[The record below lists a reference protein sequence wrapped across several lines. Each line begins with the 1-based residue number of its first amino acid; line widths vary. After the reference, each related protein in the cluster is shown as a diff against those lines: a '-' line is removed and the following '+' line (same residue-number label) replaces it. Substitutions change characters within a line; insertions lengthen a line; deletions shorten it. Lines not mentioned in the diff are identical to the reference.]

1 MKTIFRHFN
10 IGLLAAAFLALG
22 TVAGFAQDPCADT
35 AGIAAL
41 DAKFRDNYAGD
52 LAKRKMAVEA
62 GKQYI
67 EKYASCPPS
76 KDFVD
81 YLNSYLPGMEKAI
94 KEEEE
99 KAAMAIVLNRFN
111 DGLKAKN
118 WNEVYAAGKE
128 VLAKKPDEYRDAEL
142 VLGSIG
148 LDETAKSPRVTTWND
163 ETLKYAKMAIA
174 DLEAG
179 KTFKTFGVAP
189 FKYKNKEDALGWMNY
204 TIGYITYFDKND
216 KKGGLSYLYKAT
228 QLNSDTKS
236 NPVVYESI
244 GAYYYDDVRRLAKE
258 IQDLAAKQSPDNTEE
273 QAKQL
278 VSEINAKVGMVNGTA
293 EAAIDAYAR
302 AYSFAKKDTKTPKAY
317 TDSLY
322 KNLQDLYKVRFNKTE
337 GFDAYIAST
346 VNKPMPNPLNPIV
359 PINDAEPATAATGD
373 ATPVTTKTEA
383 PAAAKAASGSKSAA
397 VAKKPMKRKG

>member
-1 MKTIFRHFN
+1 MKTIFRHLN
-10 IGLLAAAFLALG
+10 AGLLLAAVLAVG
-22 TVAGFAQDPCADT
+22 AVTGFAQDPCADT

-52 LAKRKMAVEA
+52 LAKRKIAVEA
-62 GKQYI
+62 GKEYI
-67 EKYASCPPS
+67 EKYAACPPS
-76 KDFVD
+76 KEFVD

-94 KEEEE
+94 KDEEGKLE
-99 KAAMAIVLNRFN
+99 MAGLLKRFDDN
-111 DGLKAKN
+111 LKAKN

-128 VLAKKPDEYRDAEL
+128 ILAKKPDEYRDAEL

-163 ETLKYAKMAIA
+163 DTLKYAKMAIA
-174 DLEAG
+174 DLEAN
-179 KTFKTFGVAP
+179 KTFKSFGVAP

-204 TIGYITYFDKND
+204 TVGYITFFDKND

-228 QLNSDTKS
+228 QVNSDTKS

-244 GAYYYDDVRRLAKE
+244 GAYYFDDVRRLAKE

-273 QAKQL
+273 QATQL
-278 VSEINAKVGMVNGTA
+278 VNEIKAKVGLVNGTA

-302 AYSFAKKDTKTPKAY
+302 AYSFAKKDPKTPKAY

-337 GFDAYIAST
+337 GFDAYIASA

-373 ATPVTTKTEA
+373 AAPVTTQTA
-383 PAAAKAASGSKSAA
+383 PPAAKPASGSKPAA
-397 VAKKPMKRKG
+397 VAKKPVKRRG